1 MLFELFQ
8 KTRVNCTIFVDH
20 EDTVDWNHI
29 ITDFF
34 KPQINRILKNF
45 DLLRTVAIFFAIV
58 KKQDGSQILRSKNYF
73 IIMMTKP
80 IIKDISDWPHKDVEN
95 EF

>member
-1 MLFELFQ
+1 MLLELFQ
-8 KTRVNCTIFVDH
+8 KTRVYCTIFVDH

-80 IIKDISDWPHKDVEN
+80 IIKDISDWPHKYVEN